1 MCREWEREVE
11 AARLSE
17 QEKGKV
23 VGGGG
28 RKPSLFRVLLRL
40 FGPYYAF
47 LGLFTFLEEC
57 VFRIVQPLFM
67 GELVS
72 DQLPT

>member
-1 MCREWEREVE
+1 ME

-23 VGGGG
+23 VGGG

>member
-1 MCREWEREVE
+1 VCREWEREVE

-17 QEKGKV
+17 QEKRKV
-23 VGGGG
+23 VGGG

-67 GELVS
+67 GEFF
-72 DQLPT
+72 

>member
-17 QEKGKV
+17 QEK
-23 VGGGG
+23 GGG

-72 DQLPT
+72 DQLRQHKVPK

>member
-1 MCREWEREVE
+1 MCREWAREVE

-17 QEKGKV
+17 QEK
-23 VGGGG
+23 GGG

-72 DQLPT
+72 DQPM